1 MATSIAHGLAGP
13 KAEGN
18 SIRKG
23 GRLAGEELGN
33 FFPVWILP
41 F

>member
-18 SIRKG
+18 SIIKG
-23 GRLAGEELGN
+23 GLSAGEWDFSG
-33 FFPVWILP
+33 FAPGIF
-41 F
+41 